1 MGAVAHRGKGVV
13 PVHQVEPPPGWVVVL
28 LAVLP
33 QPQQVL
39 QHGVDDGHTTE
50 VVVPHQVAGQRAEG
64 AVTAVR

>member
-1 MGAVAHRGKGVV
+1 
-13 PVHQVEPPPGWVVVL
+13 VL